1 MDLSNESLYELFLFL
16 DSKELILCSLACW
29 NFYVLSSLESL
40 WRGCIDKEHKE
51 LFGREMWY
59 ETCKVYRQI
68 DVLRDRLKMNMTITE
83 LYTIKRIDASFRQL
97 TALPS
102 EIGHLTNLQYLGLN
116 NNKLTA
122 LPSEICHLTNLQWL
136 SLYNNQLTALPSE
149 IGHLTN
155 LLWLGLYNN
164 QLTALPSEIGQLT
177 NLQWLRLDYNQLTAL
192 PLEIG
197 HLPNLRELY
206 VSKLTKIPQKIQNMH
221 YLRINQQN

>member
-1 MDLSNESLYELFLFL
+1 MELSNESLYELFVFF
-16 DSKELILCSLACW
+16 DVDELVMCSLACW

-68 DVLRDRLKMNMTITE
+68 DVLRDSLKMNMTITE

-102 EIGHLTNLQYLGLN
+102 EIGQLTNLQELRLYD
-116 NNKLTA
+116 NKLTA
-122 LPSEICHLTNLQWL
+122 LP
-136 SLYNNQLTALPSE
+136 AE
-149 IGHLTN
+149 IGHLT
-155 LLWLGLYNN
+155 
-164 QLTALPSEIGQLT
+164 
-177 NLQWLRLDYNQLTAL
+177 
-192 PLEIG
+192 
-197 HLPNLRELY
+197 NLRELY